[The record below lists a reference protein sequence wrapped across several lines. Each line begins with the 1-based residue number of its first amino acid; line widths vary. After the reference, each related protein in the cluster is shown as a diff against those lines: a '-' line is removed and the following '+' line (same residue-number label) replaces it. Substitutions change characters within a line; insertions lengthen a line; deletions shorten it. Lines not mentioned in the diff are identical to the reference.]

1 MMHKIEQYFQQ
12 VWYEGRKP
20 PVLLGPFE
28 KLYRRVVN
36 KKRLRFLQDVNASY
50 SPKAF
55 VIIVGNITVG
65 GTGKTPLTL
74 FLIDEFKKRGLGV
87 GVISRGYGGDAKQY
101 PLAVDSSSTAHEVGD
116 EPLMIHLR
124 SGAPV
129 VVDPDRVAAAKH
141 LEQNFD
147 VDIIISDDGL
157 QHYALNR
164 SVEIVVMDATRGIG
178 NGRCLPCGPL
188 REPVVRLASVDY
200 LIVNSGS
207 IEGLSSDVRSAFG
220 DADASYGMQITAQ
233 GLEPVFRP
241 GNDMPASKP
250 FKNTEVY
257 GVAGIGNPAR
267 FFSTLGGFGYR
278 VAEVPFPDHYQYKQ
292 SDFETMSSKPI
303 VMTEKDAVKVHSLE
317 QMPNLA
323 NSWYLKVSANISP
336 LLIDGIL
343 HKLYPGKYDSDKC
356 SSDKPSSET
365 PNS

>member
-1 MMHKIEQYFQQ
+1 MMRKIEQYFQQ

-20 PVLLGPFE
+20 PGLLSLLE

-50 SPKAF
+50 SPKAI

-74 FLIDEFKKRGLGV
+74 FLIDEFKKKGLSV
-87 GVISRGYGGDAKQY
+87 GVVSRGYGGGAKQY
-101 PLAVDSSSTAHEVGD
+101 PIAVDNNSSALDVGD

-124 SGAPV
+124 SGVPV
-129 VVDPDRVAAAKH
+129 VVDPNRVAAAKH

-164 SVEIVVMDATRGIG
+164 SLEIVVMDATRGIG

-188 REPVVRLASVDY
+188 REPVARLASVDY

-207 IEGLSSDVRSAFG
+207 IGGLSPDVRSAFG
-220 DADASYGMQITAQ
+220 DANASYGMQISAQ

-241 GNDMPASKP
+241 ENNAPLSKP
-250 FKNTEVY
+250 TKKTEVY

-267 FFSTLGGFGYR
+267 FFSTLEEFGHR

-303 VMTEKDAVKVHSLE
+303 VMTEKDAVKVRSLE
-317 QMPNLA
+317 QMPNLV

-336 LLIDGIL
+336 LLIDDIL
-343 HKLYPGKYDSDKC
+343 QKLYPEKYGPGKY
-356 SSDKPSSET
+356 SSGTS
-365 PNS
+365 NS

>member
-12 VWYEGRKP
+12 IWYEGRRPLALLKP
-20 PVLLGPFE
+20 LE
-28 KLYRRVVN
+28 TLYRRVVN
-36 KKRLRFLQDVNASY
+36 KKRFRFLQDTHASY
-50 SPKAF
+50 SPKAP

-74 FLIDEFKKRGLGV
+74 FLIDEFKKKDLSV

-101 PLAVDSSSTAHEVGD
+101 PISVDKNSTAHDVGD

-124 SGAPV
+124 SGVPV
-129 VVDPDRVAAAKH
+129 VVDPNRVAAAKY
-141 LEQNFD
+141 LERND
-147 VDIIISDDGL
+147 NVDIIISDDGL

-164 SVEIVVMDATRGIG
+164 SLEIVVMDATRGIG

-188 REPVVRLASVDY
+188 REPVERLASVDF
-200 LIVNSGS
+200 LIINSGG
-207 IEGLSSDVRSAFG
+207 IGDLSFDICSAFG
-220 DADASYGMQITAQ
+220 SVDASYSMNISAQ

-241 GNDMPASKP
+241 ENNASPSEPA
-250 FKNTEVY
+250 KNTEVY

-267 FFSTLGGFGYR
+267 FFSTLSEFGYR
-278 VAEVPFPDHYQYKQ
+278 VVEVSFPDHYQYKQ
-292 SDFETMSSKPI
+292 HDFESMSRKPI

-317 QMPNLA
+317 QVPNLT

-343 HKLYPGKYDSDKC
+343 QKLDLEKHNPEK
-356 SSDKPSSET
+356 
-365 PNS
+365 

>member
-20 PVLLGPFE
+20 LVLLSPLE

-36 KKRLRFLQDVNASY
+36 KKRLRFLHDTHASY
-50 SPKAF
+50 TPKAP

-74 FLIDEFKKRGLGV
+74 FLIDEFKKKGLSV

-101 PLAVDSSSTAHEVGD
+101 PISVDKNSTAHEVGD

-124 SGAPV
+124 SGVPV
-129 VVDPDRVAAAKH
+129 VVDPNRVAAAKH
-141 LEQNFD
+141 LEQND
-147 VDIIISDDGL
+147 NVDIIISDDGL

-188 REPVVRLASVDY
+188 REPVTRLASVDF
-200 LIVNSGS
+200 LIVNSGD
-207 IEGLSSDVRSAFG
+207 IGGLSSDVRSAFG
-220 DADASYGMQITAQ
+220 DVDASYGMQISAQ
-233 GLEPVFRP
+233 GLEPVFQP
-241 GNDMPASKP
+241 ENNIPPSKP
-250 FKNTEVY
+250 SKSTEVY

-267 FFSTLGGFGYR
+267 FFSTLSEFGYQ
-278 VAEVPFPDHYQYKQ
+278 VVEMPFPDHYEYKQ
-292 SDFETMSSKPI
+292 TDFASMSSKPI
-303 VMTEKDAVKVHSLE
+303 VMTEKDAVKVHLLE
-317 QMPNLA
+317 QVPNLV

-343 HKLYPGKYDSDKC
+343 RKLFSEKSDPEK
-356 SSDKPSSET
+356 
-365 PNS
+365 